1 MTLVKNISAGNSADY
16 NIRLRRDRIG
26 KYFSEHLKGFLFAE
40 LSEAYMEKGE
50 ILDFMKGIPVPLKN
64 ADLKI
69 FAGGS
74 GVDPKELAENMAW
87 IIGTDP
93 HFKYTEQYVL
103 FLDRVLKGRAMGFLL
118 EKGITA
124 LAERAYNEACI
135 YFRACLCL
143 ETENLDA
150 MFHYAC
156 CCREMY
162 LASENRE
169 YTGDFKAEALDY
181 FELVTEAHPKHAKSH
196 YYLGYMYLNLGLY
209 TKARLVWNK
218 FLGLSEE
225 PADIDEI
232 KQRIR
237 QLEDP
242 VRIEQAINNIIS
254 GRDEQGIPVLESY
267 LESDYKDWWPLHY
280 YLGLAYAS
288 VGRQEDA
295 IGSFKRVLEKNGSH
309 LDSMAELAELF
320 KASGDVKEEQKYRR
334 KMQIVEQNILH

>member
-1 MTLVKNISAGNSADY
+1 MTLVKNISAGNPADY
-16 NIRLRRDRIG
+16 NIRLKKDRIG
-26 KYFSEHLKGFLFAE
+26 KYFSEYLKGFVFAE
-40 LSEAYMEKGE
+40 LSEAFIEKGE
-50 ILDFMKGIPVPLKN
+50 ILDFMKGIPVPLNN

-87 IIGTDP
+87 IIGIDP

-103 FLDRVLKGRAMGFLL
+103 FLERAFKGSAIGFLL

-124 LAERAYNEACI
+124 LGERAYNEACI
-135 YFRACLCL
+135 SFRACLCL
-143 ETENLDA
+143 EAENLDA

-181 FELVTEAHPKHAKSH
+181 FELATETHPKYAKSH
-196 YYLGYMYLNLGLY
+196 YFLGYMYLNLGLY

-218 FLGLSEE
+218 FLELSEE

-242 VRIEQAINNIIS
+242 VKIEQAINHIIS
-254 GRDEQGIPVLESY
+254 GRDEQGISVLESY
-267 LESDYKDWWPLHY
+267 IDSDYKDWWPLHY
-280 YLGLAYAS
+280 YLGLAYVS

-295 IGSFKRVLEKNGSH
+295 IRSFKRVLEKNGSH
-309 LDSMAELAELF
+309 LDSMNELAELF
-320 KASGDVKEEQKYRR
+320 KASGDMEEEQKYRR